1 MKKHVVTPRLGLS
14 VLAISSA
21 LLLGACGKSNEPTTA
36 GEKLDAAIST
46 VEKKSETAGQDMK
59 QGIDA
64 AKASTAGA
72 IDTVKAETQDA
83 AITTKVTAELA
94 RDPELSALKIDVD
107 TRSGTVVLKG
117 SAPSEAAKD
126 RAVTLARA
134 VSGVVSVE
142 NQLRVGS

>member
-1 MKKHVVTPRLGLS
+1 MKKHAVTPRLGLS

-46 VEKKSETAGQDMK
+46 VEKKSEAVGQDMK
-59 QGIDA
+59 QGLEA
-64 AKASTAGA
+64 AKASTAEVV
-72 IDTVKAETQDA
+72 DTIKAETQDA
-83 AITTKVTAELA
+83 TITTKVTAELA
-94 RDPELSALKIDVD
+94 RDPELTALKIDVD
-107 TRSGTVVLKG
+107 TYAGTVVLKG
-117 SAPSEAAKD
+117 TAPSESAKD
-126 RAVTLARA
+126 RAYTLARA